1 MSSAAAS
8 AFRALHTGD
17 PVLVLAN
24 VWDAASAR
32 IVELAGARAI
42 ATSSAAVSWV
52 HGVPDGQHLR
62 REHVLSLVRDV
73 VGAVRVPVTIDL
85 EAGYSADPA
94 EVGAL
99 VRQLA
104 DLGIAGINLEDGK
117 APPEELVAKI
127 RSIREA
133 TRAAGTDVFVNA
145 RTDVYLHS
153 LVPPERAVTE
163 AIRRASAYEAAG
175 CDGVFVPCVTADA
188 DIRAIASA
196 TRLPLNVLVL
206 PGMAPVADLAR
217 WGVRRVSV
225 GTAVASAALA
235 TVRTVAR
242 ELLEHGTYDTMFRDR
257 VPSKEMNTTFATSR

>member
-1 MSSAAAS
+1 MSSTSTAA

-32 IVELAGARAI
+32 VVELAGARAI

-52 HGVPDGQHLR
+52 HGLPDGEHLR
-62 REHVLSLVRDV
+62 RDHVLSVVRDV

-85 EAGYSADPA
+85 EAGYSSNPA

-99 VRQLA
+99 VRELV
-104 DLGIAGINLEDGK
+104 DLGIAGINLEDGT
-117 APPEELVAKI
+117 APVEALVAKI
-127 RSIREA
+127 QNIREA

-145 RTDVYLHS
+145 RTDVYLKS
-153 LVPPERAVTE
+153 LVPPERALEETL
-163 AIRRASAYEAAG
+163 RRARAYEAAG
-175 CDGVFVPCVTADA
+175 SDGVFVPAVTTEG
-188 DIRAIASA
+188 DIRAIAGA
-196 TRLPLNVLVL
+196 TRLPLNVLVM
-206 PGMAPVADLAR
+206 PGMAPVAELAR

-235 TVRTVAR
+235 TVRAVAH
-242 ELLEHGTYDTMFRDR
+242 ELLEHGTYDAMFRDR
-257 VPSKEMNTTFATSR
+257 VPSKEMNAHFARR

>member
-1 MSSAAAS
+1 MSSTSTAA
-8 AFRALHTGD
+8 AFRALHVGN

-32 IVELAGARAI
+32 VVELAGARAI
-42 ATSSAAVSWV
+42 ATSSAAVSWG
-52 HGVPDGQHLR
+52 HGLPDGEHLR
-62 REHVLSLVRDV
+62 RDQVLSIVRDV

-85 EAGYSADPA
+85 EAGYSADPV

-99 VRQLA
+99 VRELV

-117 APPEELVAKI
+117 APAEELMAKI
-127 RSIREA
+127 RSIRET

-145 RTDVYLHS
+145 RTDVYLRS
-153 LVPPERAVTE
+153 LVPPEQAVEETLRRARAYETAGADGLFVPAVTTE
-163 AIRRASAYEAAG
+163 G
-175 CDGVFVPCVTADA
+175 
-188 DIRAIASA
+188 DIRAIASG

-206 PGMAPVADLAR
+206 PGMAPVAELAR

-235 TVRTVAR
+235 TARAIAR
-242 ELLEHGTYDTMFRDR
+242 ELLEHGTYDAMFRDR
-257 VPSKEMNTTFATSR
+257 VPSKEMNAHFARR